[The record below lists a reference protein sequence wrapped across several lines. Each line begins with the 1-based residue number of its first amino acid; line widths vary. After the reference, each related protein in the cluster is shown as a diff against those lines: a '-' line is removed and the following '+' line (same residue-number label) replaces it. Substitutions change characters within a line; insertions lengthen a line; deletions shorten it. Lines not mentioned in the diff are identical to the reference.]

1 MPKTR
6 LRLLD
11 RNCKNSERFQDV
23 LKIKKTPIM
32 GKGSCAQK
40 VKKMKIVVFDC
51 SIKTTKEN
59 PKATNTP
66 IEMS

>member
-1 MPKTR
+1 
-6 LRLLD
+6 
-11 RNCKNSERFQDV
+11 

-40 VKKMKIVVFDC
+40 VKKMEIVVFDC